1 MKLRFSKLPTGL
13 GWSAWLLI
21 APLAGWAPP
30 AAWAAET
37 TGSTSTVGAAPTDGY
52 TVNFS
57 NVSVQEFIRF
67 ISKATGQNFIY
78 DQDFADFPVTVISE
92 EPTSAQNLITIL
104 VQVLRSQGY
113 SLLEQGDNLLIHKSA
128 DVSQVAEV
136 VTDSD
141 HMSQADQGAIV
152 TGVFRLRQTSPETL
166 LPILQP
172 MVSKTARI
180 DASKGTNQ
188 IIVTDVSG
196 NVKKIEQLLQA
207 LDAPNPLVTVATFDT
222 MSAFSQETVDTAK
235 KVLEKLIGGSPFFME
250 AQPDS
255 QQVFIVA
262 SPFLVQQAKEVL
274 TAVEKGQLTAQNGQ
288 PFFFTAQTQSA
299 DTLLASLQE
308 VADGLKKN
316 GVKKSDLIN
325 AIESAQVIPSS
336 NSLLFLT
343 DATSQKKID
352 DFLKQMDTPKEAKM
366 GVNTLLFRPTQLSMD
381 QLGFHL
387 KEIITGLKASGLDAD
402 LLRVLETGHPLTGQG
417 YLFSGS
423 SATLD
428 KIQDLLKQLDSASGG
443 SGQAVLIPLQHI
455 GPVQAQTG
463 LSLIANSLKKE
474 GISDEVLFRVI
485 DSARGVNGSN
495 LLILSGPGSATSKV
509 KEYLKALDVEMPAGA
524 LSGTLTAIPVK
535 GNGEQFLA
543 DLRKQAANFDPAI
556 AQLVG
561 SASYVPESNSIW
573 VRGDEKMIG
582 KLQEL
587 ISSLQG
593 TSVLVYKPKF
603 TSLTGLQTGLLQF
616 AGQLEAADY
625 PNKALIASLQ
635 NIRMVPASNSLLF
648 SGSQGILD
656 EIQDW
661 LTTTLDTANPSLAA
675 TKYYIFRPAN
685 GSATDLIAR
694 LKEFSDEL
702 GSSGLSDPGLLAAL
716 SSAQPADNGRIL
728 VISADEQTIPRV
740 EEILKEIEAGA
751 ASAPEIYAVKS
762 LPAGLLKQDLIA
774 FLSEMGISKGP
785 YAGLQKVA
793 ATATIMPD
801 GSSIALMGSDAQIK
815 QIKTLLEQLDKPA
828 STQSQ
833 FALFP
838 VPASVDPQTLMQT
851 LQKLAAATGG
861 DRLLQQTLKTAQYI
875 PQSHAISLN
884 GSEETVKSAQELLE
898 NAVKQVQGTETIAYY
913 PTVVSPSQLAN
924 ELKETAASMQKA
936 GANYA
941 LVKSLQ
947 SVQMAATG
955 KGLLLQVQSDQKE
968 EVNKILAHLDA
979 STGGFQLKLLPVPE
993 GVAPSAYIKAID
1005 DLNTRLKK
1013 AGLADKELEAALR
1026 SRELVGDAHTV
1037 SFTGTATALAQM
1049 EQYLQQLN
1057 YKADASAA
1065 STVYVYQL
1073 KEVPPAVIQASLNQV
1088 ATDLS
1093 ASQNPQ
1099 DQQVAKTLRAA
1110 KYLESNHSLLFSG
1123 SPDVIAVVQKL
1134 VPSLDTVSGLP
1145 GGKPQIFL
1153 YRVQTSTVESVEAG
1167 LKALSGH
1174 LANDNPADAALAATI
1189 QTMKPLPDGKT
1200 ILFTGDPATLQRL
1213 QQQLATLDG
1222 GGAVAGASAASK
1234 FLIYP
1239 LQAATATRVEADLKA
1254 LAASLQK
1261 SGLDDPS
1268 LFRSIA
1274 TMQVDVKANSV
1285 IFSGDEAE
1293 FKQLKPLIAI
1303 YDQAT
1308 EAAPDSS
1315 QTVIEP
1321 VANSA
1326 FMVYPLRYM
1335 LGNEIES
1342 TLRQMGKDLQTVKST
1357 VNENLL
1363 HAISTM
1369 QWIQASNTLCFSGD
1383 AATLEKLKVLITNLD
1398 QPLRQVFVEVLVLN
1412 TSLQDSYTFGLDW
1425 AGQGQI
1431 DPNYGI
1437 GFANSQSNSTAA
1449 TNLLNAVGGLDK
1461 TQPVPPPPMGGPA
1474 SVVTSG
1480 NFSLS
1485 AIGNVIRH
1493 NGQTFFDLG
1502 SLVNALQST
1511 SVATVVL
1518 NPKIIA
1524 QDSNTATIYVGR
1536 TYGFITQQ
1544 TSVFSTSTA
1553 NATTIDYRS
1562 VGVNLSIT
1570 PIITGDS
1577 VTLDIDQ
1584 VYSDIIPGFGPSTSQ
1599 QPSGTVPQGAGAFP
1613 INNTHL
1619 ATRAHV
1625 PDQAI
1630 LCISG
1635 LITNNNTQGTTQIPC
1650 LGGLPLVGALFTSE
1664 TENKTKDTLLI
1675 FIKPYIL
1682 QSLDEMRAITQANAK
1697 LLRQS
1702 SDCYGVDDVQ
1712 AGFDSI
1718 GYDKIPKTRDAE
1730 VPCIIE

>member
-30 AAWAAET
+30 AAWAAESA
-37 TGSTSTVGAAPTDGY
+37 GALPSSGAPVGDGY

-57 NVSVQEFIRF
+57 NISVQEFIRF

-78 DQDFADFPVTVISE
+78 DQDFVDFPVTVISE
-92 EPTSAQNLITIL
+92 EPTSPQNLITIL

-128 DVSQVAEV
+128 DVSQVAAV
-136 VTDSD
+136 VVDGD
-141 HMSQADQGAIV
+141 PMSQADQGAIV
-152 TGVFRLRQTSPETL
+152 TGVFRLRQTQPETL

-172 MVSKTARI
+172 MVSKAARI
-180 DASKGTNQ
+180 DASKETNQ
-188 IIVTDVSG
+188 VIITDVSS

-222 MSAFSQETVDTAK
+222 TSAFSQETVDTAQ
-235 KVLEKLIGGSPFFME
+235 KVLDKLIGNSPFFMT

-274 TAVEKGQLTAQNGQ
+274 AAVEKGQLTAQNGQ
-288 PFFFTAQTQSA
+288 PYFFTAQTQSA

-308 VADGLKKN
+308 VADGLKNN

-352 DFLKQMDTPKEAKM
+352 EFLKQMDTPKEAQM
-366 GVNTLLFRPTQLSMD
+366 GVNTLFFRPTQLSLD
-381 QLGFHL
+381 QLGLHL
-387 KEIITGLKASGLDAD
+387 KEIIAGLKSSGLDAD
-402 LLRVLETGHPLTGQG
+402 MLRVLETGHPLTGQG

-423 SATLD
+423 AATLA
-428 KIQDLLKQLDSASGG
+428 KIEQLLKQLDSASGG
-443 SGQAVLIPLQHI
+443 AGQAALIQLKNI

-463 LSLIANSLKKE
+463 LALIANALKKE
-474 GISDEVLFRVI
+474 GVSDEALFRVI

-524 LSGTLTAIPVK
+524 LAGTLTAIPVK

-543 DLRKQAANFDPAI
+543 DLRQQASNLDPAI
-556 AQLVG
+556 AQLVA
-561 SASYVPESNSIW
+561 SASFVPESNSIW
-573 VRGDEKMIG
+573 VRGDDKTVS

-587 ISSLQG
+587 INSLQG
-593 TSVLVYKPKF
+593 ASVLVYKPKN
-603 TSLTGLQTGLLQF
+603 TSLTGLQTGLMQF
-616 AGQLEAADY
+616 AGQLEAAEY
-625 PNKALIASLQ
+625 PNKALIASLK
-635 NIRMVPASNSLLF
+635 NLRLVPASNSLLF

-661 LTTTLDTANPSLAA
+661 LTNTLDTANAGLAA
-675 TKYYIFRPAN
+675 TKYYIVQPAS

-694 LKEFSDEL
+694 LKEFSQEL
-702 GSSGLSDPGLLAAL
+702 GSSGLSDAGLLAAL

-728 VISADEQTIPRV
+728 VISADDATIQQV
-740 EEILKEIEAGA
+740 KEILKEIEAGA
-751 ASAPEIYAVKS
+751 GTTPTIYAAKS
-762 LPAGLLKQDLIA
+762 LPANLLKQDLIS

-785 YAGLQKVA
+785 YAGLKKIA
-793 ATATIMPD
+793 ETATVMPD
-801 GSSIALMGSDAQIK
+801 GSSLVLTGSESQIK
-815 QIKTLLEQLDKPA
+815 QIVTLLGQLDQPA
-828 STQSQ
+828 SAQAQ

-838 VPASVDPQTLMQT
+838 VPASVDPQVLMQT
-851 LQKLAAATGG
+851 LQKLAAATTG
-861 DRLLQQTLKTAQYI
+861 DRQLQETLKTAQYI
-875 PQSHAISLN
+875 PQSHAISLS
-884 GSEETVKSAQELLE
+884 GSQETVKNAQDLLT
-898 NAVKQVQGTETIAYY
+898 NAVSQVQATQTLTYY
-913 PTVVSPSQLAN
+913 PTVVSASKLAS

-955 KGLLLQVQSDQKE
+955 KGLILQVESGQSD
-968 EVNKILAHLDA
+968 EVNKLLAHLDA
-979 STGGFQLKLLPVPE
+979 STGGLQLKMMPVPE
-993 GVAPSAYIKAID
+993 GVAPNAYIKAID
-1005 DLNTRLKK
+1005 DLTVRLTK
-1013 AGLADKELEAALR
+1013 AGAADKELEAALK
-1026 SRELVGDAHTV
+1026 SRELVGDAHTI
-1037 SFTGTATALAQM
+1037 SFTGTTAALSQV
-1049 EQYLQQLN
+1049 EQYLQQLS
-1057 YKADASAA
+1057 YKTDVGAA

-1073 KEVPPAVIQASLNQV
+1073 KEVAPAVMQASLNQV

-1093 ASQNPQ
+1093 ASQSPQ

-1123 SPDVIAVVQKL
+1123 PQDVITVVQKL
-1134 VPSLDTVSGLP
+1134 VPSLDTLSGLP

-1153 YRVQTSTVESVEAG
+1153 YRVQTTSVESVEAG
-1167 LKALSGH
+1167 LKALLGH
-1174 LANDNPADAALAATI
+1174 LSDSNPIDAALANTI
-1189 QTMKPLPDGKT
+1189 NTSKPLPDGKT
-1200 ILFTGDPATLQRL
+1200 ILFTGDPATLDRL
-1213 QQQLATLDG
+1213 QKQLATLDG
-1222 GGAVAGASAASK
+1222 GEAVAGAPSASK

-1239 LQAATATRVEADLKA
+1239 LQAATASRVEADLKA

-1261 SGLDDPS
+1261 SGLDDPA

-1274 TMQVDVKANSV
+1274 SMQVDLKANSV

-1293 FKQLKPLIAI
+1293 FAQLKPLVAI
-1303 YDQAT
+1303 YDQAS

-1315 QTVIEP
+1315 QAVIEP

-1412 TSLQDSYTFGLDW
+1412 TTLQDSYTFGLDW

-1437 GFANSQSNSTAA
+1437 GFANSQSNSNAA
-1449 TNLLNAVGGLDK
+1449 TNLLNQVGGLDK
-1461 TQPVPPPPMGGPA
+1461 LQPVPPPQMGGPG
-1474 SVVTSG
+1474 SVVSTG

-1584 VYSDIIPGFGPSTSQ
+1584 VYSNIVDGFQPSSSQ
-1599 QPSGTVPQGAGAFP
+1599 QSSGTIPQGAGAFP

-1619 ATRAHV
+1619 TTRAHV

-1635 LITNNNTQGTTQIPC
+1635 LITNNNSQGTTQIPC

-1664 TENKTKDTLLI
+1664 TENKSKDTLLI